1 MLYLNLNRYAKTKF
15 YYPNVSRGEKIMI
28 KSTFLNLPEIKKQR
42 VIDAIIDEFAAD
54 ETTRVSINN
63 IIERADISRGSFYQY
78 FDDKMDLVEVLFRF
92 YIKRFGQKVNEVIN
106 VSRGDIFYTYEE
118 CFTIVAEI
126 GDNEKD
132 RRVLTKL
139 FSNIYSANTV
149 VSDYIQKKCKGF
161 EDIDELRSKLSRKNL
176 KSDDDTFFVNVNSI
190 LNLILR
196 RAVREYYIEKKD
208 YETVKKS
215 YLRKIDIV
223 KSGACA

>member
-1 MLYLNLNRYAKTKF
+1 MGLL
-15 YYPNVSRGEKIMI
+15 
-28 KSTFLNLPEIKKQR
+28 STSTL
-42 VIDAIIDEFAAD
+42 
-54 ETTRVSINN
+54 ETSTV
-63 IIERADISRGSFYQY
+63 
-78 FDDKMDLVEVLFRF
+78 
-92 YIKRFGQKVNEVIN
+92 
-106 VSRGDIFYTYEE
+106 
-118 CFTIVAEI
+118 EI

-149 VSDYIQKKCKGF
+149 VADYIQKKCKGF

-190 LNLILR
+190 LTLILR

>member
-1 MLYLNLNRYAKTKF
+1 
-15 YYPNVSRGEKIMI
+15 MI

-106 VSRGDIFYTYEE
+106 VSRGDIFCTYEE

-139 FSNIYSANTV
+139 LNISRNWNQTV
-149 VSDYIQKKCKGF
+149 SYVRGLIRCS
-161 EDIDELRSKLSRKNL
+161 IDMFTLSFTCGKR
-176 KSDDDTFFVNVNSI
+176 I
-190 LNLILR
+190 LNSETSWQAAKASALIIM
-196 RAVREYYIEKKD
+196 VSSMKEEQ
-208 YETVKKS
+208 S
-215 YLRKIDIV
+215 
-223 KSGACA
+223 S